1 MKKTL
6 FLLAAFM
13 LSASVL
19 AAADEAAVR
28 VYVLKHK
35 RIEEAALLIRPHLS
49 DSASITLTQRLNAM
63 TVTDRPEKL
72 DQVGK
77 VLAAF
82 DTPPRGFTFAVKL
95 VRARADVPEG
105 SIAREIGGLGA
116 KLKSMFQ
123 FNDYALID
131 SVVLRT
137 AEGGRVDTQFGE
149 EYTLSFT
156 VRTAGAGNELL
167 LSPFTLSKVYKSGER
182 SAVFL
187 RPLYRSSMPV
197 TLSQTLVVGAS
208 REEKSKSALILI
220 LHAQEL
226 PRGDA
231 ETGAD
236 GPKAASKTDV
246 SKSAKPDVPDKNKPK
261 PEPKP

>member
-1 MKKTL
+1 VKKTIL
-6 FLLAAFM
+6 LLAAFV
-13 LSASVL
+13 LFASAL
-19 AAADEAAVR
+19 PAADEAAVR

-35 RIEEAALLIRPHLS
+35 RVEEAALLIRPHLS
-49 DSASITLTQRLNAM
+49 ESASITLTQRLNAM
-63 TVTDRPEKL
+63 TVTDYPAKL
-72 DQVGK
+72 DQIGK

-131 SVVLRT
+131 SVVLR
-137 AEGGRVDTQFGE
+137 AVEGGRVDTQFGD
-149 EYTLSFT
+149 EYLLSFT
-156 VRTAGAGNELL
+156 VRPAGAGNELL
-167 LSPFTLSKVYKSGER
+167 LAPFSLSKIYKSADKAGRR
-182 SAVFL
+182 SALL

-208 REEKSKSALILI
+208 KEEKSKSALILI

-226 PRGDA
+226 PGAGA
-231 ETGAD
+231 EPGAAA
-236 GPKAASKTDV
+236 PKAA
-246 SKSAKPDVPDKNKPK
+246 AKAEKPPAK
-261 PEPKP
+261 QPQTAPEPEKKP

>member
-6 FLLAAFM
+6 FLLAALI
-13 LSASVL
+13 LSASAL
-19 AAADEAAVR
+19 PAADEAAVR

-35 RIEEAALLIRPHLS
+35 RVEEAALLIRPHLS
-49 DSASITLTQRLNAM
+49 DSASITLTQKLNAM

-72 DQVGK
+72 DQIGK

-82 DTPPRGFTFAVKL
+82 DAPPRGFTFAVKL

-131 SVVLRT
+131 SVVLRA

-149 EYTLSFT
+149 EYLLSFT
-156 VRTAGAGNELL
+156 VRPAGAGNELL
-167 LSPFTLSKVYKSGER
+167 LAPFSLSKIYKKPGGT
-182 SAVFL
+182 AALL

-197 TLSQTLVVGAS
+197 TLSQTLVIGAS
-208 REEKSKSALILI
+208 REEKSKTALILI

-226 PRGDA
+226 PSGAA
-231 ETGAD
+231 EQGAVA
-236 GPKAASKTDV
+236 PKAAAKTE
-246 SKSAKPDVPDKNKPK
+246 KTEKTAKPEK
-261 PEPKP
+261 PEKKP

>member
-6 FLLAAFM
+6 LFLAA
-13 LSASVL
+13 LVISATAL
-19 AAADEAAVR
+19 RAAEDASVR

-35 RIEEAALLIRPHLS
+35 RVEEAALLIRGNLS
-49 DSASITLTQRLNAM
+49 ESASITLAQKLNAM
-63 TVTDRPEKL
+63 TVTDRPERL
-72 DQVGK
+72 EQIGK
-77 VLAAF
+77 ILAAF
-82 DTPPRGFTFAVKL
+82 DVPPRGFTFAVKL

-131 SVVLRT
+131 SVVLRGT
-137 AEGGRVDTQFGE
+137 EGGRVESQLGE
-149 EYTLSFT
+149 EFQLSFT

-167 LSPFTLSKVYKSGER
+167 LSPFGLSKLYKTGGTG
-182 SAVFL
+182 AVFL

-197 TLSQTLVVGAS
+197 TLSQTLVIGAS
-208 REEKSKSALILI
+208 KEERSKSALILI

-231 ETGAD
+231 SEKGTPG
-236 GPKAASKTDV
+236 GTTVEK
-246 SKSAKPDVPDKNKPK
+246 KP
-261 PEPKP
+261 

>member
-6 FLLAAFM
+6 LFLAAFVLSVSA
-13 LSASVL
+13 LSA
-19 AAADEAAVR
+19 AEEAAVR
-28 VYVLKHK
+28 VYILKHK
-35 RIEEAALLIRPHLS
+35 RVEEAALLIRPHLS
-49 DSASITLTQRLNAM
+49 DSASITLIQKMNAM
-63 TVTDRPEKL
+63 TVTDRAEKL
-72 DQVGK
+72 DQVAR

-82 DTPPRGFTFAVKL
+82 DVPPRGFTFAVKL

-123 FNDYALID
+123 FNDYSLID
-131 SVVLRT
+131 SVVVRV
-137 AEGGRVDTQFGE
+137 AEGTRVETQFGE
-149 EYTLSFT
+149 QYMLSFT
-156 VRTAGAGNELL
+156 VRSSGAGNELL
-167 LSPFTLSKVYKSGER
+167 LSPFVLSKIYRAGDRGPVNR
-182 SAVFL
+182 

-208 REEKSKSALILI
+208 RQENSNSALILI

-231 ETGAD
+231 IEQGAP
-236 GPKAASKTDV
+236 GAKAAEKTD
-246 SKSAKPDVPDKNKPK
+246 KTDKPDKTEKKP
-261 PEPKP
+261 

>member
-1 MKKTL
+1 MKKSLL
-6 FLLAAFM
+6 FLAAF
-13 LSASVL
+13 VL
-19 AAADEAAVR
+19 FATVVSAADEAAVR

-35 RIEEAALLIRPHLS
+35 RVEEAALLIRPHLS

-63 TVTDRPEKL
+63 TVTDRAEKL
-72 DQVGK
+72 DQIGK

-105 SIAREIGGLGA
+105 SVAREIGGLGT

-131 SVVLRT
+131 SVVLRA
-137 AEGGRVDTQFGE
+137 AEGGRVETQFGE
-149 EYTLSFT
+149 EYRLSFT
-156 VRTAGAGNELL
+156 VRTAGSGNELL
-167 LSPFTLSKVYKSGER
+167 LSPFSLSKVYKSGER

-231 ETGAD
+231 DPGAPAAKSAD
-236 GPKAASKTDV
+236 KDAAKAATKTN
-246 SKSAKPDVPDKNKPK
+246 DKTQK
-261 PEPKP
+261 PEKKP

>member
-1 MKKTL
+1 L
-6 FLLAAFM
+6 I
-13 LSASVL
+13 LSASAL
-19 AAADEAAVR
+19 PAAEEAAVR

-35 RIEEAALLIRPHLS
+35 RVEEAALLIRPHLS
-49 DSASITLTQRLNAM
+49 DSASITLTQKLNAM
-63 TVTDRPEKL
+63 TVTDQPAKL
-72 DQVGK
+72 DQIGK

-131 SVVLRT
+131 SVVLRA
-137 AEGGRVDTQFGE
+137 AEGGRVDAQFGE
-149 EYTLSFT
+149 EYLLSFT
-156 VRTAGAGNELL
+156 VRPAGAAGNELL
-167 LSPFTLSKVYKSGER
+167 LSPFSLSKVYKTAEKSGR
-182 SAVFL
+182 RAALL

-208 REEKSKSALILI
+208 KEEKSKSALILI

-226 PRGDA
+226 PSGAA
-231 ETGAD
+231 EPGTAA
-236 GPKAASKTDV
+236 PKAAAKTEG
-246 SKSAKPDVPDKNKPK
+246 SPNPNPNPNPKAGQTEK
-261 PEPKP
+261 PEKKP

>member
-1 MKKTL
+1 VKKTL
-6 FLLAAFM
+6 LFLAAIV
-13 LSASVL
+13 LSASAP
-19 AAADEAAVR
+19 AAAEEAAVR

-35 RIEEAALLIRPHLS
+35 RVEEAALLIRPNLS
-49 DSASITLTQRLNAM
+49 ESASITLTQKLNAM

-72 DQVGK
+72 DQIGK

-82 DTPPRGFTFAVKL
+82 DLPPRGFTFAVKL

-131 SVVLRT
+131 SVVLRA
-137 AEGGRVDTQFGE
+137 AEGGRVDTRFGD
-149 EYTLSFT
+149 EYLLSFT
-156 VRTAGAGNELL
+156 VRMAGEGNELL
-167 LSPFTLSKVYKSGER
+167 LSPFSLWKIDKSPARGGG
-182 SAVFL
+182 APL

-208 REEKSKSALILI
+208 KEETSKTALILI
-220 LHAQEL
+220 LYAQEL
-226 PRGDA
+226 PRADA
-231 ETGAD
+231 TEKGA
-236 GPKAASKTDV
+236 ATAKTV
-246 SKSAKPDVPDKNKPK
+246 EKKP
-261 PEPKP
+261 

>member
-1 MKKTL
+1 MVFKVKHRLLL
-6 FLLAAFM
+6 FLAAIAF
-13 LSASVL
+13 SAGPL
-19 AAADEAAVR
+19 RAADEASVR

-35 RIEEAALLIRPHLS
+35 RVEEAALLIRPHLS
-49 DSASITLTQRLNAM
+49 ESASITLTQKLNAM
-63 TVTDRPEKL
+63 TVTDKPEKL
-72 DQVGK
+72 DQISK
-77 VLAAF
+77 VLASF

-131 SVVLRT
+131 SGVLRGLD
-137 AEGGRVDTQFGE
+137 GGNVSYQFGT
-149 EYTLSFT
+149 EYTLDFT
-156 VRTAGAGNELL
+156 VRAAGNGSELL
-167 LSPFTLSKVYKSGER
+167 LSPFVLSRIYR
-182 SAVFL
+182 STPPGPIL
-187 RPLYRSSMPV
+187 TRPLYRASMPV

-208 REEKSKSALILI
+208 KEERSKSALILI

-231 ETGAD
+231 EKGAP
-236 GPKAASKTDV
+236 GPVAAEK
-246 SKSAKPDVPDKNKPK
+246 K
-261 PEPKP
+261 

>member
-1 MKKTL
+1 MPRPLSGIARVFEQVKKTL
-6 FLLAAFM
+6 FLLAALI
-13 LSASVL
+13 LSATTL
-19 AAADEAAVR
+19 RAAEDAAVR

-35 RIEEAALLIRPHLS
+35 RVEEAALLIRPHLS

-63 TVTDRPEKL
+63 TVTDRVEKL
-72 DQVGK
+72 DQIGK
-77 VLAAF
+77 VLEAF

-131 SVVLRT
+131 SVVLR
-137 AEGGRVDTQFGE
+137 AVEGGRVDSQFGE
-149 EYTLSFT
+149 EYLLSFT
-156 VRTAGAGNELL
+156 VRNAGSGNELL
-167 LSPFTLSKVYKSGER
+167 LSPFSLSKIYKSRER
-182 SAVFL
+182 NSAVL

-208 REEKSKSALILI
+208 KEEKSKSALILI

-231 ETGAD
+231 IEKGPA
-236 GPKAASKTDV
+236 GPKAAEKG
-246 SKSAKPDVPDKNKPK
+246 AKKP
-261 PEPKP
+261 

>member
-1 MKKTL
+1 M
-6 FLLAAFM
+6 
-13 LSASVL
+13 
-19 AAADEAAVR
+19 
-28 VYVLKHK
+28 LKHK
-35 RIEEAALLIRPHLS
+35 RVEEAALLIRPHLS

-72 DQVGK
+72 DQIGK

-82 DTPPRGFTFAVKL
+82 DAPPRGFTFAVKL

-131 SVVLRT
+131 SVVLRA
-137 AEGGRVDTQFGE
+137 AEGGRVDYQFGE

-156 VRTAGAGNELL
+156 VRTARRRQRAPALAL
-167 LSPFTLSKVYKSGER
+167 RLSKVYKSGER

-208 REEKSKSALILI
+208 KEEKLEERSDPDP
-220 LHAQEL
+220 
-226 PRGDA
+226 PRPGAAARRRRDGRRPGA
-231 ETGAD
+231 EDRGEA
-236 GPKAASKTDV
+236 
-246 SKSAKPDVPDKNKPK
+246 
-261 PEPKP
+261 EP